1 MYYTTAYYNQRIGVR
16 ALAEKPMTQPDTRL
30 SIRQAMASAF
40 PQYEARV
47 ARFYEMQEYHLGW
60 RDQLLARAESDP
72 GKLIRPQLALLA
84 CQAAGADPAQALPLA
99 AGIQLLHDFT
109 LIHDDIEDN
118 SDTRRGRAT
127 LWSLWGLAQGIN
139 AGDGMFVL
147 AHLAIHRLDDV
158 GVSAER
164 ALAVMR
170 RFDEV
175 ILQVCEGQ
183 FLDISFEGDLTITPD
198 DYLAM
203 IRRKTAVLIA
213 GSCEL
218 GAMVA
223 GASPATAAAL
233 SEFGLSV
240 GLAFQIEDDI
250 LGIWGDPEVTGK
262 PRAADLYRR
271 KVSLPVVHALASSPR
286 RDELARLYTQ
296 GEMDAAA
303 VAGALA
309 ILDDA
314 GSRLFCAE
322 AAASHHSSAFAAI
335 DRVDTAGNSA
345 AEAARAR
352 LRALAESLI
361 GRKA

>member
-1 MYYTTAYYNQRIGVR
+1 
-16 ALAEKPMTQPDTRL
+16 MTQADSRL
-30 SIRQAMASAF
+30 IIQRAMRDAF
-40 PQYEARV
+40 PAVEARV
-47 ARFYEMQEYHLGW
+47 ARFYQMQEYHLGW
-60 RDQLLARAESDP
+60 LDQSLAPAESDP
-72 GKLIRPQLALLA
+72 GKLIRPQLVLLA
-84 CQAAGADPAQALPLA
+84 CRAAGGDPAQALPLA

-147 AHLAIHRLDDV
+147 AHLAIHRLSEA
-158 GVSAER
+158 GVPAER
-164 ALAVMR
+164 ALAVLR

-183 FLDISFEGDLTITPD
+183 FLDISFEGDLTISTD

-203 IRRKTAVLIA
+203 IGRKTAILIA
-213 GSCEL
+213 GACEL

-223 GASPATAAAL
+223 GAPPATAAAL
-233 SEFGLSV
+233 AEFGKSV

-250 LGIWGDPEVTGK
+250 LGVWGDPEVTGK

-271 KVSLPVVHALASSPR
+271 KVSLPVVHALAASPAR
-286 RDELARLYTQ
+286 AELARRYSE
-296 GEMDAAA
+296 GEMDDAA
-303 VAGALA
+303 VAAALA
-309 ILDDA
+309 ALDAA
-314 GSRLFCAE
+314 GSRAYCAE
-322 AAASHHSSAFAAI
+322 VAAGHHAAAFAAI
-335 DRVDTAGNSA
+335 DRVDTAGSPA
-345 AEAARAR
+345 AEVARLR

-361 GRKA
+361 GRQA

>member
-1 MYYTTAYYNQRIGVR
+1 
-16 ALAEKPMTQPDTRL
+16 MTKADSRL
-30 SIRQAMASAF
+30 SIQRAMRDAF
-40 PQYEARV
+40 PAAEARV
-47 ARFYEMQEYHLGW
+47 ARFYQMQEYHLGW
-60 RDQLLARAESDP
+60 RDQTLAPAESDP
-72 GKLIRPQLALLA
+72 GKLIRPQLVLLA
-84 CQAAGADPAQALPLA
+84 CQAAGGDPAQAVPLA

-118 SDTRRGRAT
+118 SDTRRGRPT

-147 AHLAIHRLDDV
+147 AHLAIHRLSEA
-158 GVSAER
+158 GVPAER
-164 ALAVMR
+164 ALAVLR

-183 FLDISFEGDLTITPD
+183 FLDISFEGDLAISTD

-203 IRRKTAVLIA
+203 IARKTAILIA

-223 GASPATAAAL
+223 GAPHANVAAL
-233 SEFGLSV
+233 AEFGKSV

-250 LGIWGDPEVTGK
+250 LGVWGDPEVTGK

-271 KVSLPVVHALASSPR
+271 KVSLPVVHALAASPA
-286 RDELARLYTQ
+286 RDELARRYSA
-296 GEMDAAA
+296 GEMDDEA
-303 VAGALA
+303 VGAALA
-309 ILDDA
+309 ALDAA
-314 GSRLFCAE
+314 GSRDYCAAI
-322 AAASHHSSAFAAI
+322 AARHHAAAFAAI
-335 DRVDTAGNSA
+335 DRVASLASPA
-345 AEAARAR
+345 AEAARLR

-361 GRKA
+361 GRQA